1 MNIKISIEVI
11 DNEIFSYV
19 DIPKEL
25 SQEQQH
31 AFALKFASTV
41 FMMQTGEILP
51 SIFQSVVSSGILTNQ
66 KLFSE
71 LIIRKILDGFNID
84 ADNMPMINPSDAF
97 LFREKQ

>member
-11 DNEIFSYV
+11 DNEISSYV
-19 DIPKEL
+19 DIPKDL
-25 SQEQQH
+25 TQEQQH

-41 FMMQTGEILP
+41 FMLQTGEILP

-71 LIIRKILDGFNID
+71 LIVRKILDGFNID

-97 LFREKQ
+97 LFGEKQ